1 MVHTGSRHGKRQ
13 TCVKEVDIDV
23 NPASTYRPKCSLK
36 AIEQKHALPQ
46 KDRRANA
53 GSMRLTDVI
62 DGYTF
67 IFCISIGVR
76 HAGCEMGK

>member
-1 MVHTGSRHGKRQ
+1 
-13 TCVKEVDIDV
+13 
-23 NPASTYRPKCSLK
+23 
-36 AIEQKHALPQ
+36 
-46 KDRRANA
+46 
-53 GSMRLTDVI
+53 MRLTDGI